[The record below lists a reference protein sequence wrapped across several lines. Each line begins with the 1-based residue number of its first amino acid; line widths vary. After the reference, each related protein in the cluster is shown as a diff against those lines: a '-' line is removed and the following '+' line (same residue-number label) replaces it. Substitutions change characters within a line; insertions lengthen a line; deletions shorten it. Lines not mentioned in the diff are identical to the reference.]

1 MAEPFLDTNIV
12 IRHLT
17 GDHPQHSPLATAIIG
32 RIERGDLVART
43 SATVLFEAVFL
54 LERTYR
60 MARARIAAEVLDLLQ
75 MPGIVLPGKAMYQR
89 VFDLYVN
96 SRLGFA
102 DSYHVALMERLEIT
116 EIFSFDTDFDRVSG
130 ISRREA

>member
-1 MAEPFLDTNIV
+1 
-12 IRHLT
+12 
-17 GDHPQHSPLATAIIG
+17 
-32 RIERGDLVART
+32 
-43 SATVLFEAVFL
+43 
-54 LERTYR
+54 
-60 MARARIAAEVLDLLQ
+60 
-75 MPGIVLPGKAMYQR
+75 MYQR